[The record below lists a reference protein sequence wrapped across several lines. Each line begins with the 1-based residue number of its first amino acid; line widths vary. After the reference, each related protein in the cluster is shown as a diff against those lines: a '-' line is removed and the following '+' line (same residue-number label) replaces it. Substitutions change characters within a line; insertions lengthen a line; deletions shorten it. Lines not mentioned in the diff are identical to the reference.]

1 MYTKMLHK
9 IETAYSPQGG
19 KAYSKEVI
27 REAVENYRKIAVACS
42 FGKDSMA
49 TVLLA
54 REVHPEIPVFSIMTV
69 FKPKETFDYLVRMDK
84 LLNLNVTVYMVARD
98 VPPVLKENGIE
109 VRLLPAGRFE
119 KECSDVEMVYGSK
132 IYDVAPNRCCELLK
146 VEPAKEAVKDLDAWV
161 CGLRNTEGRTRK
173 SYREIEF
180 RGLVKVNPILNWTEE
195 NVRGYLEAEGVEL
208 HPWYNQLF
216 SDGRRIRSIG
226 CEPCT
231 SPVYDWQEEREG
243 RWNGTSKC
251 GGECGIHT
259 RRLK

>member
-1 MYTKMLHK
+1 MVIMYKKMLDK
-9 IETAYSPQGG
+9 IAHSE
-19 KAYSKEVI
+19 KII
-27 REAVENYRKIAVACS
+27 RDAVKNYRRIAVACS

-54 REVHPEIPVFSIMTV
+54 REVHPEIPVFSIMTI
-69 FKPKETFDYLVRMDK
+69 FKPKETFEYLVRMNK
-84 LLNLNVTVYMVARD
+84 RLNLNVTVYMVARD
-98 VPPVLKENGIE
+98 VPPVLSGNGIN
-109 VRLLPAGRFE
+109 VKLLPAWRFE
-119 KECSDVEMVYGSK
+119 KDSAEVETVYGKK
-132 IYDVAPNRCCELLK
+132 IYEVAPDRCCELLK

-173 SYREIEF
+173 DYKEIEF

-195 NVRGYLEAEGVEL
+195 EVRGYLEAKGVEL
-208 HPWYNQLF
+208 HPWYNRVF
-216 SDGRRIRSIG
+216 PDGRLIRSIG

-243 RWNGTSKC
+243 RWKGTSKC